1 MSPEQIILSKLEAS
15 LFDLDGVVTR
25 TAKIHAAA
33 WKRLF
38 DDDLERRART
48 EGAAFVPFDLV
59 IDCQDYVDGR
69 IREVGA
75 PSFLAARGISLPAGG
90 PNDGPKVETLKR
102 LGNRQDQYFNR
113 PPAQHGVEIYE
124 GIVVADLHEL
134 FREKQW
140 ERL

>member
-25 TAKIHAAA
+25 TAKLHAAA

-38 DDDLERRART
+38 DDDLERRARS

-59 IDCQDYVDGR
+59 IDCQEYVDGR
-69 IREVGA
+69 LREAGA
-75 PSFLAARGISLPAGG
+75 QSFQTLAQR
-90 PNDGPKVETLKR
+90 
-102 LGNRQDQYFNR
+102 
-113 PPAQHGVEIYE
+113 GVEIYE

-134 FREKQW
+134 SLEEQ
-140 ERL
+140 